1 VPRPTPLNA
10 TRVRPLE
17 WLASLAFTGF
27 LFVSTLVFS
36 SLVLALGW
44 LPPLRRYQIVR
55 IWAATELAA
64 LKQLCG
70 LDYVVEGREH
80 IPAEG
85 GHVSMWKHSSTWE
98 TIAQAVILPPQAW
111 VLKREILW
119 IPLVGW
125 ATWLMRPIA
134 IDRAAGHAAVN
145 QVVQRGKARL
155 AAGLWVLVFPEGTR
169 VPAGQT
175 KKYGISGALLAAAAG
190 CKVVPVAHDAG
201 RYWGRRGLLK
211 KRGTIRVVIGPP
223 IDAAGRDARAITEA
237 ARAWIDSTVAR
248 LGA

>member
-1 VPRPTPLNA
+1 MQPLQ
-10 TRVRPLE
+10 
-17 WLASLAFTGF
+17 WLASLVYTGF
-27 LFVSTLVFS
+27 LFVSTLVFA
-36 SLVLALGW
+36 SLVLACGCL
-44 LPPLRRYQIVR
+44 PLRRRHQVVR
-55 IWAATELAA
+55 AWAATELWA

-70 LDYVVEGREH
+70 LDYLVEGREH
-80 IPAEG
+80 IPADG
-85 GHVSMWKHSSTWE
+85 GHISLWKHSSTWE
-98 TIAQAVILPPQAW
+98 TLAQAVIFPPQAW

-145 QVVQRGKARL
+145 QVVQQGRQRL
-155 AAGLWVLVFPEGTR
+155 ADGLWVLIFPEGTR

-175 KKYGISGALLAAAAG
+175 RKYGLSGGLLAAAVG
-190 CKVVPVAHDAG
+190 CQVIPVAHDAG
-201 RYWGRRGLLK
+201 RYWSRRGLLK

-223 IDAAGRDARAITEA
+223 IAAAGRDARAINEA
-237 ARAWIDSTVAR
+237 ARVWIDSTVAS